1 MRRLPALLC
10 GAVCAGAVWVALALL
25 APRTPV
31 PAKIPE
37 DGPTQAQIDAISEKY
52 GLEPPVKPH
61 QTPSVDWGWSVRP

>member
-10 GAVCAGAVWVALALL
+10 GAVCAGAALAVLALAL
-25 APRTPV
+25 RTPV
-31 PAKIPE
+31 PAKISE
-37 DGPTQAQIDAISEKY
+37 DGPTQAQIDAINEKY